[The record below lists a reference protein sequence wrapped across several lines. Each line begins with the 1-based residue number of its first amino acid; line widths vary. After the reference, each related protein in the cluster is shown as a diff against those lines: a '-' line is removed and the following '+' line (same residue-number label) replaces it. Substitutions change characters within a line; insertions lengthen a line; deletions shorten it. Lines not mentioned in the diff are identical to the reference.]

1 MLASLPHTLLV
12 HFCGLANCTARITNK
27 SAAGSMEN
35 PSCCILDIQK
45 IKPYGILLT
54 VAGIHMQQEKTLRC
68 RK

>member
-1 MLASLPHTLLV
+1 
-12 HFCGLANCTARITNK
+12 
-27 SAAGSMEN
+27 MEN